1 MTLTRCDRTLVSVSL
16 WVRSDILHHCQER
29 ALRPVPQRMIFLVEQ
44 AEKPVPKQVIE
55 NGKISQLDATLS
67 LVGALSISEN
77 SQNRSILKL
86 F

>member
-1 MTLTRCDRTLVSVSL
+1 MTLTKVDRTLVSVSL
-16 WVRSDILHHCQER
+16 SVRSDILHHCQER
-29 ALRPVPQRMIFLVEQ
+29 ALGPVPHRMIFLASQ

-67 LVGALSISEN
+67 LVGDLSMSKN

>member
-1 MTLTRCDRTLVSVSL
+1 
-16 WVRSDILHHCQER
+16 
-29 ALRPVPQRMIFLVEQ
+29 MIFLASQ

-67 LVGALSISEN
+67 LVGDLSMSKN